1 MYKIKN
7 VKLLSDP
14 FISYENNPSVDEIL
28 ALFFACLL
36 LYHMLQD
43 SKRFPQ
49 NTVIVEIL
57 IKFESHYSI

>member
-1 MYKIKN
+1 MYKNKN

-49 NTVIVEIL
+49 NTVIGY
-57 IKFESHYSI
+57 K

>member
-1 MYKIKN
+1 MYKNKN

-28 ALFFACLL
+28 ALFFACLP
-36 LYHMLQD
+36 LYHKLQD